1 MNNCCLSYLFLCSLS
16 GIFVFIILGIF
27 TYNNNLYLL
36 IENMKKDNSSFDE
49 NTKKVAY
56 LQYFIAALFNSIF
69 ALIIYILN
77 IFYCEKKSQ
86 EITYKKNE
94 IEIINSV
101 DSPEN
106 NLIDNTNIDN
116 NKQNNNV
123 QDISNEINT
132 NIGMTEKEY

>member
-27 TYNNNLYLL
+27 TYTNNPYLL

-77 IFYCEKKSQ
+77 IFFCDKKRQ
-86 EITYKKNE
+86 QITNKKKE
-94 IEIINSV
+94 IEVINSV
-101 DSPEN
+101 GLPDN
-106 NLIDNTNIDN
+106 NLINNTNFNN
-116 NKQNNNV
+116 NKQNDNV
-123 QDISNEINT
+123 EDISNEINT